1 MLFNFPYSLNE
12 LLCHLP
18 ALSWR
23 DRWRNLQPT
32 VALPGLG
39 FLSWYV
45 PLPQHS
51 IGPAPLP
58 PALSAPPAP
67 SSCRSGA
74 EQYSHQREGAKSCGS
89 FVRVQRDVGFRG
101 DLLESHSAAPNFS
114 TSFVLPFSG
123 YPAFVHLHLRRFFF
137 GTKLRLQTLGGLS
150 TFSQRLSLLSL
161 GGHEGSKTS
170 GCFILSIKQMAGKW
184 RINQRRY

>member
-1 MLFNFPYSLNE
+1 MVPWLAWLVLRARVTSGSGPSLRKCYLTFHIPLTSSSAIFQHCPGGTDVETYSQQLPCLAWDF
-12 LLCHLP
+12 LLGMC
-18 ALSWR
+18 SR
-23 DRWRNLQPT
+23 
-32 VALPGLG
+32 

-58 PALSAPPAP
+58 PAP

-74 EQYSHQREGAKSCGS
+74 EQYSHRWEGAKSCGS
-89 FVRVQRDVGFRG
+89 FVRVQRDVGFHG
-101 DLLESHSAAPNFS
+101 DLLESHSAAANFS

-137 GTKLRLQTLGGLS
+137 WHKVTTANPGRPQH
-150 TFSQRLSLLSL
+150 LLS
-161 GGHEGSKTS
+161 EAVTA
-170 GCFILSIKQMAGKW
+170 IAG
-184 RINQRRY
+184 RS